1 QDEAYRRMTVL
12 LRPHHLLCILTHVG
26 RGYSPAF
33 TTNMAAIIERISAG
47 EEIEIV
53 DGPDDICAP
62 LLHDEDAHCRRN
74 SVVARDRAA
83 SNDIGKLLQI
93 TVRSGARLSLND
105 ASIQS
110 LRQAFADMRLRS
122 ACEGCEWASL
132 CSAVAVAQYANTCL

>member
-1 QDEAYRRMTVL
+1 MTVL

-33 TTNMAAIIERISAG
+33 TTNMAAIIERISAR

-62 LLHDEDAHCRRN
+62 LLYDEDAHCRRN
-74 SVVARDRAA
+74 SVIARDRAA
-83 SNDIGKLLQI
+83 SNDIGKLLG
-93 TVRSGARLSLND
+93 RAAMPGARLVLDD
-105 ASIQS
+105 ASIRF
-110 LRQAFADMRLRS
+110 LRRAFDIMSVRS

-132 CSAVAVAQYANTCL
+132 CSGVAAARYANTCL